1 MFKNNQIKFYKID
14 PKKKNLKKNLEINNS
29 KIDLMKKILKNI
41 NK

>member
-1 MFKNNQIKFYKID
+1 MFKNNQIKLYQID
-14 PKKKNLKKNLEINNS
+14 PQKKNLKKNLEINNS